1 MNERRIAAE
10 AGLVILELADCP
22 EAWALFKD
30 AVTTAWVVAEARRT
44 VTQAED
50 ALNAGGDDA

>member
-10 AGLVILELADCP
+10 AGLVILEVADCP

-50 ALNAGGDDA
+50 TLNGGGDDA